1 MFFSFLQNYLSCMPN
16 TRRGREPLFPSNH
29 ELERTL
35 CNMNQNLGIND
46 DDTNQNIP
54 TPVDVHGQL
63 LLDFPGE
70 NQQRGQN
77 PAPRPQE

>member
-1 MFFSFLQNYLSCMPN
+1 MFSYD
-16 TRRGREPLFPSNH
+16 H
-29 ELERTL
+29 EFERTL
-35 CNMNQNLGIND
+35 RNMNRNLGIND
-46 DDTNQNIP
+46 DDPNHNIP
-54 TPVDVHGQL
+54 APVDVHGQL